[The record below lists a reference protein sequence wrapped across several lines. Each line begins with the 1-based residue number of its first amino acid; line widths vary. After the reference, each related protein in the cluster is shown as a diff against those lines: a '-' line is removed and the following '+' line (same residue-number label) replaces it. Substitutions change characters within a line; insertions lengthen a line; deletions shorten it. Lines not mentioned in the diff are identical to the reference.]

1 MKREKGTLLNS
12 FSEVSP
18 TLIPKPD
25 KDFKRKENDRHVSL
39 MNRDVKVLNRILAN
53 QVRQFIKRIIHHG

>member
-12 FSEVSP
+12 FSEVS
-18 TLIPKPD
+18 TMLIPKPD
-25 KDFKRKENDRHVSL
+25 NYIKRKENDRQVSL
-39 MNRDVKVLNRILAN
+39 MNRDVKALNKILAN